1 MQQGILAAAAAY
13 FIWGLFPIYWRWLES
28 VPAEQIL
35 SHRIVWCAL
44 FLCGWLFAT
53 RGLVWLRALT
63 RRMLLLLAC
72 STVFISINWWLYIWA
87 NNHGHIVEVSLGYFM
102 NPLVN
107 VVMGVL
113 ILKER
118 LTTPQKV
125 AVGIAAVGVLWLAV
139 QAGHPPWI
147 ALVLAFSFGMYGLIR
162 KLTPV
167 SAVQGLAV
175 ESGLVFLPALGWLL
189 YVQSQGTGHFGHQA
203 LGLDALLV
211 LGGLVTAIPLMLFA
225 YGARRVPLTV
235 IGMLQYLAPTLQ
247 LLLAVFWFGEP
258 FTQVQAIGFTCIWSA
273 LLIYAL
279 DSVYR
284 ATHPPT
290 RRLA

>member
-1 MQQGILAAAAAY
+1 MQQGVLAAAAAY
-13 FIWGLFPIYWRWLES
+13 LIWGLFPIYWRWLEA

-44 FLCGWLFAT
+44 FVCGWLFAT
-53 RGLVWLRALT
+53 QGLAWLRTLN
-63 RRMLLLLAC
+63 RRVLLLLSG

-87 NNHGHIVEVSLGYFM
+87 NNHGHIVEVSLGYFI
-102 NPLVN
+102 NPLIN

-118 LTTPQKV
+118 LTLPQKV
-125 AVGIAAVGVLWLAV
+125 AVGIAAIGVLWLAV

-147 ALVLAFSFGMYGLIR
+147 ALVLAFSFGTYGLIR
-162 KLTPV
+162 KLTPIP
-167 SAVQGLAV
+167 SVQGLAV
-175 ESGLVFLPALGWLL
+175 ESSLVFLPALGWLI
-189 YVQSQGTGHFGHQA
+189 YAQSRGTGSFGHESP
-203 LGLDALLV
+203 GLDALLV
-211 LGGLVTAIPLMLFA
+211 LGGLVTAIPLVLFS

-235 IGMLQYLAPTLQ
+235 IGMLQYLAPTIQ

-258 FTQVQAIGFTCIWSA
+258 FTRVQAIGFACIWAA
-273 LLIYAL
+273 LLIYAA

-284 ATHPPT
+284 ATRPT
-290 RRLA
+290 SVAI